1 MTKEADM
8 TRDDKGMVE
17 KFIRAKVI
25 HEYMREAGYTKCVCF
40 TCGNAAIALRAEG
53 IHVLEVGP
61 HGFLDVHKW
70 FTPAEIHR
78 IWPDYFDATPGHL
91 PAHLMVKIAMKLRE
105 IWKDEAVV
113 EMGIDWRVM
122 TGSGETI
129 VCARWAFPNNRI
141 IVGSDGTPATERY
154 YQSALEQIIDEDTP

>member
-1 MTKEADM
+1 MTKEAN
-8 TRDDKGMVE
+8 TTSEDKGMVE

-25 HEYMREAGYTKCVCF
+25 HEYMREAGYDKCVCF
-40 TCGNAAIALRAEG
+40 TCGNAAIALRSEG
-53 IHVLEVGP
+53 IHVLEIGP

-105 IWKDEAVV
+105 LWKDTPPW
-113 EMGIDWRVM
+113 GVM
-122 TGSGETI
+122 TGSGESI
-129 VCARWAFPNNRI
+129 VCSRWAFPERRI
-141 IVGSDGTPATERY
+141 VACGDGTPATERNA
-154 YQSALEQIIDEDTP
+154 QSVLEQIIDEDDP